1 MSKLKLD
8 LIKNSI
14 SYFREAVAYAQRD
27 ELDETRWKFAII
39 NVVQAMEL
47 AFKEKLR
54 RIHPALIYSS
64 VDERT
69 DTVSLKKALN
79 RLVDPGI
86 GGLVIAEKDPRKIET
101 AVKLRNELT
110 HFECEHEHEHMEA
123 KFADI
128 FSFMIFFYREHLGL
142 ETEEFIDYDEHQ
154 RIIGLVKA
162 RAELRTRARSYIK
175 AENFIDVWICP
186 SCDESTFVAQNGECC
201 FCHHNEAVI
210 ECASCG
216 QETLESNVIDTSNY
230 LDWDYDEGRM
240 VLMED
245 YGMEMTA
252 CQGCIETFKSKVED
266 MRQAQ
271 YYEYME
277 REAMSYSR

>member
-8 LIKNSI
+8 LIKNST
-14 SYFREAVAYAQRD
+14 SYFREAIAYAQRD

-54 RIHPALIYSS
+54 RIHPVLIYSA
-64 VDERT
+64 VDDRR
-69 DTVSLKKALN
+69 DTISLKTALK

-86 GGLVIAEKDPRKIET
+86 GGLLVAEKDPRKIET
-101 AVKLRNELT
+101 TVKLRNELT
-110 HFECEHEHEHMEA
+110 HFECEHEHEYMEA

-142 ETEEFIDYDEHQ
+142 KTEEFIDYDDHQ
-154 RIIGLVKA
+154 RIIGLVKT
-162 RAELRTRARSYIK
+162 RTELRARARSYIK
-175 AENFIDVWICP
+175 TEGFIDVWICP

-201 FCHHNEAVI
+201 FCHHKEAVL

-216 QETLESNVIDTSNY
+216 QETLESDMIDTSNFF
-230 LDWDYDEGRM
+230 DWDYDEGRM

-245 YGMEMTA
+245 FGMEMTA

-266 MRQAQ
+266 MRRAQ
-271 YYEYME
+271 YYEDME
-277 REAMSYSR
+277 RDAMGYR

>member
-1 MSKLKLD
+1 MPKLKLD

-14 SYFREAVAYAQRD
+14 SYFREAVSYAQRD

-69 DTVSLKKALN
+69 DTVSLKKALK

-101 AVKLRNELT
+101 AVVLRNELT

-142 ETEEFIDYDEHQ
+142 KTEEFIGYDEHQ

-162 RAELRTRARSYIK
+162 RAELRTRAQLYIK
-175 AENFIDVWICP
+175 AERFIDVWICP
-186 SCDESTFVAQNGECC
+186 SCDESTFVAQNEECC
-201 FCHHNEAVI
+201 FCHHTEEVL

-216 QETLESNVIDTSNY
+216 QETLASDVIDTSNY
-230 LDWDYDEGRM
+230 LDWDYSEGRM

-245 YGMEMTA
+245 YGLEMTA
-252 CQGCIETFKSKVED
+252 CTGCIDTFKSKLED

-271 YYEYME
+271 YYEDME
-277 REAMSYSR
+277 RDAMGYR

>member
-1 MSKLKLD
+1 MPTLKLD
-8 LIKNSI
+8 LVRNSI

-54 RIHPALIYSS
+54 RIHPALIYNS

-69 DTVSLKKALN
+69 ETVSLTKALK

-128 FSFMIFFYREHLGL
+128 FSFMIFFYREHLEL
-142 ETEEFIDYDEHQ
+142 STSLFIDYDEHQ

-162 RAELRTRARSYIK
+162 RAELRARAKSYII
-175 AENFIDVWICP
+175 AEDFIDVWICP
-186 SCDESTFVAQNGECC
+186 SCDESTFIAQNGECC
-201 FCHHNEAVI
+201 FCHYTEAVL

-216 QETLESNVIDTSNY
+216 LETLESDLIDTSSY
-230 LDWDYDEGRM
+230 FDWDHNEGRM

-245 YGMEMTA
+245 FGLEMTA
-252 CQGCIETFKSKVED
+252 CRGCIETFKSKVED
-266 MRQAQ
+266 MRRAQ
-271 YYEYME
+271 YYEDME
-277 REAMSYSR
+277 RDAMGHR